1 MYENLTMEDRIDRI
15 GGILAKAVYLY
26 HLNMKKG
33 KEDGCEE
40 EKNSRRKK
48 DRPDD

>member
-26 HLNMKKG
+26 HLNIKKE
-33 KEDGCEE
+33 KEGGCEE
-40 EKNSRRKK
+40 EKNIGNAK
-48 DRPDD
+48 DMPDD